1 MKTFVELRQELI
13 DEAAPKGEKNKQLKK
28 DIDRKKG
35 IEVYYYEEKPKS
47 KKVRVYVK
55 QKEAKEPSELGVY
68 RDMGQAQKSVKQF
81 IKLMGEDISEGLQL
95 VKDLQRESKET
106 QLQEK
111 TALDQKVVDKIYKL
125 TDRNDHN
132 ASVILLARMLNDKRA
147 IKLMNHIVA
156 IHKVRNDMSGLIVVR
171 REILDD
177 LLNQAKKK
185 YSNYDDIYDSF

>member
-55 QKEAKEPSELGVY
+55 QKDAKEPSELGVY
-68 RDMGQAQKSVKQF
+68 RDMNQAQKSVKQF

-95 VKDLQRESKET
+95 IKDLQRESKET

-111 TALDQKVVDKIYKL
+111 KALDQKVIDKIEKF

-132 ASVILLARMLNDKRA
+132 ASVLLLARTMRNKTA
-147 IKLMNHIVA
+147 ENMTNHIIA
-156 IHKVRNDMSGLIVVR
+156 IHKIRNDMSGLIVVR
-171 REILDD
+171 REVLDD
-177 LLNQAKKK
+177 LLSIAKRE
-185 YSNYDDIYDSF
+185 YSNYDDIYGSF

>member
-1 MKTFVELRQELI
+1 MKTFVQLRQELI

-55 QKEAKEPSELGVY
+55 QKDSKEPSELGVY
-68 RDMGQAQKSVKQF
+68 KDMGLAQKSVKQF

-95 VKDLQRESKET
+95 IKDLQRESKEI

-111 TALDQKVVDKIYKL
+111 KALDQKVIDKIEKF

-132 ASVILLARMLNDKRA
+132 ASVLLLARMLNDKRA
-147 IKLMNHIVA
+147 IKLMNNIIA
-156 IHKVRNDMSGLIVVR
+156 IHKIRNDMSGLIQVR
-171 REILDD
+171 REVLDD
-177 LLNQAKKK
+177 LLAMAKKQ
-185 YSNYDDIYDSF
+185 YSNYDDIYGSF

>member
-68 RDMGQAQKSVKQF
+68 RDMGQAQKSVTQF
-81 IKLMGEDISEGLQL
+81 IKLMGEDIAEGLQL

>member
-111 TALDQKVVDKIYKL
+111 AALDQKVVDKIYKL

>member
-13 DEAAPKGEKNKQLKK
+13 DEASPKGEKNKQLKK

-55 QKEAKEPSELGVY
+55 QKDAKEPSELGVY
-68 RDMGQAQKSVKQF
+68 RDMNQAQKSVKQF

-95 VKDLQRESKET
+95 IKDLQRESKET

-111 TALDQKVVDKIYKL
+111 
-125 TDRNDHN
+125 
-132 ASVILLARMLNDKRA
+132 
-147 IKLMNHIVA
+147 
-156 IHKVRNDMSGLIVVR
+156 
-171 REILDD
+171 
-177 LLNQAKKK
+177 
-185 YSNYDDIYDSF
+185 

>member
-185 YSNYDDIYDSF
+185 YSNYDDIYGSF

>member
-1 MKTFVELRQELI
+1 MKTFVQLRQELI

-28 DIDRKKG
+28 DVDRRKG

-68 RDMGQAQKSVKQF
+68 RDMSQAQKSVKQF

-95 VKDLQRESKET
+95 IKDLQRESKQT

-111 TALDQKVVDKIYKL
+111 RELDQKVINKIEKF

-132 ASVILLARMLNDKRA
+132 ASVLLLARTLKNKTA
-147 IKLMNHIVA
+147 IKLMNNIIA
-156 IHKVRNDMSGLIVVR
+156 IHKIRNDMSGLIQVR

-177 LLNQAKKK
+177 LLDIAKRE
-185 YSNYDDIYDSF
+185 YSNYDDIYGSF

>member
-13 DEAAPKGEKNKQLKK
+13 DEAAPKGEKNKELKK

-55 QKEAKEPSELGVY
+55 QKDAREPSELGVY
-68 RDMGQAQKSVKQF
+68 RDMNQAQKSVKQF

-95 VKDLQRESKET
+95 IKDLQRESKET

-111 TALDQKVVDKIYKL
+111 KALDQRVIDKIEKF

-132 ASVILLARMLNDKRA
+132 ASVLLLARTMRNKTA
-147 IKLMNHIVA
+147 EKMMNHI
-156 IHKVRNDMSGLIVVR
+156 IGIYKIRNDMSGLIVVR

-177 LLNQAKKK
+177 LLSIAKRE
-185 YSNYDDIYDSF
+185 YSNYDDIYGSF

>member
-1 MKTFVELRQELI
+1 MKTFVQLRQELI

-28 DIDRKKG
+28 DVDRRKG

-68 RDMGQAQKSVKQF
+68 RDMSQAQKSVKQF

-95 VKDLQRESKET
+95 IKDLQRESKQT

-111 TALDQKVVDKIYKL
+111 RELDQKVINKIEKF
-125 TDRNDHN
+125 TDRNDRN
-132 ASVILLARMLNDKRA
+132 ASVLLLARTLKNKTA
-147 IKLMNHIVA
+147 IKLMNNIIA
-156 IHKVRNDMSGLIVVR
+156 IHKIRNDMSGLIQVR

-177 LLNQAKKK
+177 LLDMAKRE
-185 YSNYDDIYDSF
+185 YSNYDDIYGSF

>member
-1 MKTFVELRQELI
+1 MKTFVQLRQELI

-28 DIDRKKG
+28 DVDRRKG

-68 RDMGQAQKSVKQF
+68 RDMSQAQKSVKQF

-95 VKDLQRESKET
+95 IKDLQRESKQT

-111 TALDQKVVDKIYKL
+111 RELDQKVINKIEKF

-132 ASVILLARMLNDKRA
+132 ASVLLLARTLKNKTA
-147 IKLMNHIVA
+147 IKLMNNIIA
-156 IHKVRNDMSGLIVVR
+156 IHKIRNDMSGLIQVR

-177 LLNQAKKK
+177 LLDMAKRE
-185 YSNYDDIYDSF
+185 YSNYDDIYGSF

>member
-1 MKTFVELRQELI
+1 
-13 DEAAPKGEKNKQLKK
+13 
-28 DIDRKKG
+28 
-35 IEVYYYEEKPKS
+35 
-47 KKVRVYVK
+47 
-55 QKEAKEPSELGVY
+55 
-68 RDMGQAQKSVKQF
+68 MGQAQKSVKQF